1 MDRRWVYGKQF
12 TPAYVKG
19 VEEFMNFVSERYPE
33 DTHIRCPCVNC
44 LNQRLQPQSEVE
56 THIHIYGMS
65 ATYTRW
71 IHHGESTDTEVEGI
85 EEEVEGYDHDFG
97 IHMDV
102 DDDVYD
108 DDHGVPEMIGELF
121 AVAEADGEEPRFA
134 GGLGDSKKALSPGS
148 SH

>member
-12 TPAYVKG
+12 TPAYVKR

-44 LNQRLQPQSEVE
+44 LNQMLRPQSEVE

-71 IHHGESTDTEVEGI
+71 IHHGESADTEVEGI
-85 EEEVEGYDHDFG
+85 EEDVEGYDHDFG

-102 DDDVYD
+102 GDDVYD

-121 AVAEADGEEPRFA
+121 AAAEADGEEPRFA
-134 GGLGDSKKALSPGS
+134 
-148 SH
+148 

>member
-19 VEEFMNFVSERYPE
+19 VEEFMNFVTERYPE
-33 DTHIRCPCVNC
+33 DTDIRCPCVNC
-44 LNQRLQPQSEVE
+44 LNQRLRPQSEVE

-71 IHHGESTDTEVEGI
+71 IHHGESADTEVEGI
-85 EEEVEGYDHDFG
+85 EEDVEGYDNDFG

-121 AVAEADGEEPRFA
+121 AAAEADGEEPRFA
-134 GGLGDSKKALSPGS
+134 GVLGDS
-148 SH
+148 